1 MPQPASPNANLR
13 AIVERIQAIGREII
27 AVHADAVDRDARF
40 PHEAFDALKAEKML
54 SCYVPVEYGGMGLNI
69 GDLSKICEVLATYC
83 ASTAMIF
90 AMHQIQIA
98 CITHHALTSPFF
110 QRYIRELVD
119 EQYLLASSTTELG
132 VGGDVRS
139 SICAINISGDTF
151 TLEKQAPVISYGEAA
166 DGILVTCRKSPD
178 AAPSDQVHV
187 LVTKKNCTLKRL
199 SEWDTLGFRGTCS
212 NGFVLNASGNIE
224 QVLPVPYAEI
234 HAKSMHPF
242 SHTVW
247 ASLWLGIATESV
259 SRARAAVRA
268 EARKNPGTPPPSAM
282 RLAEVDLV
290 LFSMRS
296 GVQQTVAEYNQ
307 MLADDVPGSFSSNFG
322 FSLKINNLKVT
333 ASQLVVDIVS
343 KAMII
348 CGIAGYRNDSKTTL
362 GRHLRDAYGAAIM
375 VNNDRILGQSSIMQ
389 IVQRD

>member
-1 MPQPASPNANLR
+1 MPHPELSSVL
-13 AIVERIQAIGREII
+13 ERIHAIGREVI

-40 PHEAFDALKAEKML
+40 PDEAYAALKAEKML

-69 GDLSKICEVLATYC
+69 VDLSKICEVLGTYC

-110 QRYIRELVD
+110 QRYIRELV
-119 EQYLLASSTTELG
+119 EKQYLLASSTTELG
-132 VGGDVRS
+132 VGGDVRT
-139 SICAINISGDTF
+139 SICAINVSGDTF

-166 DGILVTCRKSPD
+166 DGILVTCRKTPD

-187 LVTKKNCTLKRL
+187 LVTKKDCTLKRL

-212 NGFVLNASGNIE
+212 NGFVLSAAGNVE

-234 HAKSMHPF
+234 HAKTMHPF
-242 SHTVW
+242 SHSVW
-247 ASLWLGIATESV
+247 ASLWLGLATEAV
-259 SRARAAVRA
+259 SRARATVRA
-268 EARKNPGTPPPSAM
+268 EARKNPGTPPPSAL
-282 RLAEVDLV
+282 RLAEADLV

-307 MLADDVPGSFSSNFG
+307 MLADDAPGSFNSNFS
-322 FSLKINNLKVT
+322 FSLRINNLKVT
-333 ASQLVVDIVS
+333 SSQLVVDIVG
-343 KAMII
+343 KAMVI

-362 GRHLRDAYGAAIM
+362 ARHLRDAYGAAIM
-375 VNNDRILGQSSIMQ
+375 VNNDRILGQSSTMQ
-389 IVQRD
+389 IATR